1 MLCIIVRGKIFV
13 ANREKYLLNV
23 SFFFCSSLPADE
35 MLTGSEISEAESSSM
50 RSLSNS
56 SNSSATL
63 SNSQFARFS
72 LDRSRNNNY
81 SDDIS
86 LGDER
91 RKFVDMDKAEEYF
104 MLAEEKF
111 RRAIQL
117 SANFRVRRPII
128 I

>member
-1 MLCIIVRGKIFV
+1 M
-13 ANREKYLLNV
+13 
-23 SFFFCSSLPADE
+23 PADE

-128 I
+128 T

>member
-1 MLCIIVRGKIFV
+1 VRGKIFV
-13 ANREKYLLNV
+13 ANREKYLLNA
-23 SFFFCSSLPADE
+23 SFFCSSMPADE

-128 I
+128 T